1 MAAPAAGQG
10 RASSIDRFAVA
21 LEIRPDRSLAV
32 REAITFASRGSL
44 AGIDRRIRVRELR
57 GGAELVRRLD
67 DVHVFD
73 EAMRPLRAEVSY
85 PGPYAR
91 IEASMPAPSNTTRT
105 FTIFY
110 RVRQGLVAGDEVDEL
125 DWNVTGAEWDV
136 PIGVAEAFVTVP
148 RAVPGDLVRSIA
160 HTGPPGGGGSDY
172 TEERGDHFVA
182 FRTTRPLRPREGLR
196 IVVGWPRGYV
206 ARSSSWRE
214 TRWLLGDNWPLA
226 LPVVALL
233 LVLGLRRANGR
244 GPARGQSVK
253 PEYEPPP
260 GLIPAE
266 AGALGAERALARHV
280 IATLMDLAVRGY
292 LRIEQVTNAFGGT
305 DFLFKRL
312 KPVAGDPDLKPLE
325 TLTLAR
331 LFRDDWA
338 LNLRLLSEVKRDYDS
353 TVPPIR
359 EELYRAMVADGF
371 FAVSPERVR
380 ILWAKL
386 GLGLG
391 AAAAVLYTWAPGW
404 LGPTPWL
411 APAGLAGSGLVILAF
426 SPLMPRRT
434 RAGMEALARV
444 RGFEEFLLRAEKDRL
459 ARLPGDTLHRWLPW
473 AVALGVSDRWILN
486 FQGLKVDPPA
496 WFTGREAFSLSL
508 YQLDL
513 ANFSHQTE
521 QAIPATRRFA
531 GATRKQP

>member
-21 LEIRPDRSLAV
+21 PEIRPDRSLAV

-57 GGAELVRRLD
+57 GGAERVRRVD

-206 ARSSSWRE
+206 ARPSSWRE

-513 ANFSHQTE
+513 ANFSHQTQE
-521 QAIPATRRFA
+521 AIPATRRFA
-531 GATRKQP
+531 GATRRQP

>member
-1 MAAPAAGQG
+1 M
-10 RASSIDRFAVA
+10 
-21 LEIRPDRSLAV
+21 
-32 REAITFASRGSL
+32 
-44 AGIDRRIRVRELR
+44 
-57 GGAELVRRLD
+57 
-67 DVHVFD
+67 HVFD
-73 EAMRPLRAEVSY
+73 EAMRPLPAEVSY

-91 IEASMPAPSNTTRT
+91 IAARVPGASDQTRT
-105 FTIFY
+105 VTIFY
-110 RVRQGLVAGDEVDEL
+110 RVRQGLQAGADADEL

-148 RAVPGDLVRSIA
+148 RGVPGDLVRSTA
-160 HTGPPGGGGSDY
+160 HTGRGGDY
-172 TEERGDHFVA
+172 TEERGDHFVL
-182 FRTTRPLRPREGLR
+182 FRTTRPLGPRQALT
-196 IVVGWPRGYV
+196 IVVGWPRGYIG
-206 ARSSSWRE
+206 RPSSWQE
-214 TRWLLGDNWPLA
+214 AVWFLGDTWPLG

-233 LVLGLRRANGR
+233 LVLGLRRPFGR
-244 GPARGQSVK
+244 DLAGMESVK

-266 AGALGAERALARHV
+266 AGALVAGRALSRHV

-292 LRIEQVTNAFGGT
+292 LRIEQVTNAFGGA

-312 KPVAGDPDLKPLE
+312 KPVAADPDLRPLE
-325 TLTLAR
+325 VLTLAR
-331 LFRDDWA
+331 VFRDDWA

-359 EELYRAMVADGF
+359 EELYRTLVADRF
-371 FAVSPERVR
+371 FAVSPQMVRV
-380 ILWAKL
+380 LWAKL
-386 GLGLG
+386 GLGLVV
-391 AAAAVLYTWAPGW
+391 AAAVVYVWAPGW

-411 APAGLAGSGLVILAF
+411 VPVGLAGSGLVVLAF
-426 SPLMPRRT
+426 SPLMPRPT
-434 RAGMEALARV
+434 PVGAQALARV

-459 ARLPGDTLHRWLPW
+459 ERLPGDTLHRWLPW

-513 ANFSHQTE
+513 ANFCHQTQ
-521 QAIPATRRFA
+521 QAIPSGRRFA
-531 GATRKQP
+531 VAARGAR